1 MKVLI
6 LNASP
11 KSRGSASKFYSSLLR
26 LSLLRC
32 EVKTCPLRG
41 ARDAE
46 QALSLLSWAE
56 AVVISAPLYVDA
68 APAHIIAFLEQAE
81 KLCEERELT
90 FHLYAL
96 SNCGF
101 IEGHQNELH
110 LHIYEAWCR
119 RSGITWGGG
128 LGIGGG
134 VILRWMCMLTP
145 LFTAVNTVQLVLL
158 AQSVKLTV
166 VTVLRCYSSTI
177 VTIVM
182 CVHALVCLS
191 RMGSC
196 VRQGSCRGNLYT
208 RCLLPSFLFIPISD
222 IFMASSALLHGHFP
236 HALLRK
242 PEVKYNDEKERPL

>member
-11 KSRGSASKFYSSLLR
+11 KGQGGASKFYSSLLR
-26 LSLLRC
+26 LSLFGC

-41 ARDAE
+41 TRDQE
-46 QALSLLSWAE
+46 QALSLLSWTE

-68 APAHIIAFLEQAE
+68 APAHITAFLEQAE
-81 KLCEERELT
+81 KRCREQRLT
-90 FHLYAL
+90 FRLYAL

-110 LHIYEAWCR
+110 LRVYEAWCR

-134 VILRWMCMLTP
+134 VVLRWMCMLAP
-145 LFTAVNTVQLVLL
+145 LFAAVNTVHLVLL
-158 AQSVKLTV
+158 ARSVGLTA

-177 VTIVM
+177 VTSAM
-182 CVHALVCLS
+182 CLHALACLG
-191 RMGSC
+191 RMGTC
-196 VRQGSCRGNLYT
+196 VRQGRCRGNLYT

-222 IFMASSALLHGHFP
+222 IFMVVSALPHGQLP

-242 PEVKYNDEKERPL
+242 QDGDHHAEKERPL